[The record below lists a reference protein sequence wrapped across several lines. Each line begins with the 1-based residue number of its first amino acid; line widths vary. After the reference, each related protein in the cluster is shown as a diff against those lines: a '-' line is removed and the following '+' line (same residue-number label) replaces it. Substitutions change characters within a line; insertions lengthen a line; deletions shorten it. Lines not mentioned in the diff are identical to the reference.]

1 MTAFVLCALAIL
13 IASLAWLVRPLIWA
27 RPVDAPSRQ
36 SLNTGIYQEELA
48 KLEQDVK
55 AGLIETSAFQ
65 EAQNELM
72 ARYLQDTQ
80 TAPAGAALTAGGSS
94 AASQAVT
101 ERPAR
106 GTLWALMVLLP
117 LCAIGLYTVLGQ
129 PMALVFNPSL
139 NSGPSSATPQISAAE
154 IEQMVSRLADK
165 VAQDPSNLEGL
176 AMLVR
181 SYKALGRMQEAER
194 AYDRSALHLQNNAA
208 MLSDYADVAAANAQ
222 GAFTGKPQQL
232 IDQALRLDPNDLMG
246 LWLAGTAAFDAKQYP
261 KALAHWERLFKLLP
275 PQSEDAKVIGQAIDR
290 VKLQMGRS
298 P

>member
-1 MTAFVLCALAIL
+1 MTALTAFILCALALLVGCVLWL
-13 IASLAWLVRPLIWA
+13 IRPLVWA
-27 RPVDAPSRQ
+27 RPLASPSRQ
-36 SLNTGIYQEELA
+36 SLNTAIYQEELA
-48 KLEQDVK
+48 KLKLDLS
-55 AGLIETSAFQ
+55 AGLVAASAFE
-65 EAQNELM
+65 EAQTELM

-80 TAPAGAALTAGGSS
+80 AQD
-94 AASQAVT
+94 QAVDASFK
-101 ERPAR
+101 PAR
-106 GTLWALMVLLP
+106 VTQWALVVLLP
-117 LCAIGLYTVLGQ
+117 LSAVCIYLLLGQ
-129 PMALVFNPSL
+129 PMALVWSPEA
-139 NSGPSSATPQISAAE
+139 PSSASKTPAVTQAD
-154 IEQMVSRLADK
+154 IERMVSALADK
-165 VAQDPSNLEGL
+165 VAQDPANLEGL

-222 GAFTGKPQQL
+222 GVFTGKPQQL

-290 VKLQMGRS
+290 VKLQMGPS
-298 P
+298 TKP

>member
-1 MTAFVLCALAIL
+1 
-13 IASLAWLVRPLIWA
+13 LVWA
-27 RPVDAPSRQ
+27 RPLASPSRQ
-36 SLNTGIYQEELA
+36 SLNTAIYQEELA
-48 KLEQDVK
+48 KLKLDLST
-55 AGLIETSAFQ
+55 GLVAASAFE
-65 EAQNELM
+65 EAQIELM

-80 TAPAGAALTAGGSS
+80 AQDQALD
-94 AASQAVT
+94 ASFK
-101 ERPAR
+101 PAR
-106 GTLWALMVLLP
+106 STQWVLVVLLP
-117 LCAIGLYTVLGQ
+117 LSAVCIYLLLGQ
-129 PMALVFNPSL
+129 PMALVWNPESQ
-139 NSGPSSATPQISAAE
+139 SSASKNPEVTQAD
-154 IEQMVSRLADK
+154 IERMVSALADK

-194 AYDRSALHLQNNAA
+194 AYDRSALHLQNNAT

-222 GAFTGKPQQL
+222 GVFTGKPQQL

-275 PQSEDAKVIGQAIDR
+275 PQSEDAKVIGQAIER
-290 VKLQMGRS
+290 VKLQQGRM

>member
-1 MTAFVLCALAIL
+1 MTALTAFILCALALLVGCVLWL
-13 IASLAWLVRPLIWA
+13 IRPLVWA
-27 RPVDAPSRQ
+27 RPLASPSRQ
-36 SLNTGIYQEELA
+36 SLNTAIYQEELA
-48 KLEQDVK
+48 KLKLDLS
-55 AGLIETSAFQ
+55 AGLVAASAFE
-65 EAQNELM
+65 EAQTELM

-80 TAPAGAALTAGGSS
+80 AQD
-94 AASQAVT
+94 QAVDASFK
-101 ERPAR
+101 PAR
-106 GTLWALMVLLP
+106 VTQWALVVLLP
-117 LCAIGLYTVLGQ
+117 LSAVCIYLVLGQ
-129 PMALVFNPSL
+129 PMALVWSPEA
-139 NSGPSSATPQISAAE
+139 PSSASKTPAVTQAD
-154 IEQMVSRLADK
+154 IERMVSALADK

-222 GAFTGKPQQL
+222 GVFTGKPQQL
-232 IDQALRLDPNDLMG
+232 IDQALRLDPGDLMG

-290 VKLQMGRS
+290 VKLQMGPS
-298 P
+298 TKP

>member
-1 MTAFVLCALAIL
+1 MTALTAFILCALALLVGCVLWL
-13 IASLAWLVRPLIWA
+13 IRPLVWA
-27 RPVDAPSRQ
+27 RPLASPSRQ
-36 SLNTGIYQEELA
+36 SLNTAIYQEELA
-48 KLEQDVK
+48 KLKLDLS
-55 AGLIETSAFQ
+55 AGLVAASAFE
-65 EAQNELM
+65 EAQTELM

-80 TAPAGAALTAGGSS
+80 AQDQAADTSFK
-94 AASQAVT
+94 
-101 ERPAR
+101 PAR
-106 GTLWALMVLLP
+106 STQWVLVVLLP
-117 LCAIGLYTVLGQ
+117 LSAVCIYLLLGQ
-129 PMALVFNPSL
+129 PMALVWNPESQ
-139 NSGPSSATPQISAAE
+139 SSASKNPEVTQAD
-154 IEQMVSRLADK
+154 IERMVSALADK

-222 GAFTGKPQQL
+222 GVFTGKPQQL
-232 IDQALRLDPNDLMG
+232 IDQALRLAPNDLMG

>member
-1 MTAFVLCALAIL
+1 MTALTAFILCALALLVGCVLWL
-13 IASLAWLVRPLIWA
+13 IRPLVWA
-27 RPVDAPSRQ
+27 RPLASPSRQ
-36 SLNTGIYQEELA
+36 SLNTAIYQEELA
-48 KLEQDVK
+48 KLKLDLST
-55 AGLIETSAFQ
+55 GLVAASAFE
-65 EAQNELM
+65 EAQTELM

-80 TAPAGAALTAGGSS
+80 AQD
-94 AASQAVT
+94 QAVDASFK
-101 ERPAR
+101 PAR
-106 GTLWALMVLLP
+106 VTQWALVVLLP
-117 LCAIGLYTVLGQ
+117 LSAVCIYLVLGQ
-129 PMALVFNPSL
+129 PMALVWSPEA
-139 NSGPSSATPQISAAE
+139 PSSASKTPAVTQAD
-154 IEQMVSRLADK
+154 IERMVSALADK

-222 GAFTGKPQQL
+222 GVFTGKPQQL
-232 IDQALRLDPNDLMG
+232 IDQALRLDPSDLMG

-290 VKLQMGRS
+290 VKLQMGPS
-298 P
+298 TKP

>member
-1 MTAFVLCALAIL
+1 MTALTAFILCALALLVGCVLWL
-13 IASLAWLVRPLIWA
+13 IRPLVWA
-27 RPVDAPSRQ
+27 RPLASPSRQ
-36 SLNTGIYQEELA
+36 SLNTAIYQEELA
-48 KLEQDVK
+48 KLKLDLS
-55 AGLIETSAFQ
+55 AGLVAASAFE
-65 EAQNELM
+65 EAQTELM

-80 TAPAGAALTAGGSS
+80 AQD
-94 AASQAVT
+94 QAVDASFK
-101 ERPAR
+101 PAR
-106 GTLWALMVLLP
+106 VTQWALVVLLP
-117 LCAIGLYTVLGQ
+117 LSAVCIYLLLGQ
-129 PMALVFNPSL
+129 PMALVWNPESQ
-139 NSGPSSATPQISAAE
+139 SSASKNPEVTQAD
-154 IEQMVSRLADK
+154 IERMVSALADK

-222 GAFTGKPQQL
+222 GVFTGKPQQL

>member
-1 MTAFVLCALAIL
+1 MTALTAFILCALALLVGCVLWL
-13 IASLAWLVRPLIWA
+13 IRPLVWA
-27 RPVDAPSRQ
+27 RPLASPSRQ
-36 SLNTGIYQEELA
+36 SLNTAIYQEELA
-48 KLEQDVK
+48 KLKLDLS
-55 AGLIETSAFQ
+55 AGLVAASAFE
-65 EAQNELM
+65 EAQTELM

-80 TAPAGAALTAGGSS
+80 AQD
-94 AASQAVT
+94 QAVDASFK
-101 ERPAR
+101 PAR
-106 GTLWALMVLLP
+106 VTQWALVVLLP
-117 LCAIGLYTVLGQ
+117 LSAVCIYLVLGQ
-129 PMALVFNPSL
+129 PMALVWSPEA
-139 NSGPSSATPQISAAE
+139 PSSASKTPAVTQAD
-154 IEQMVSRLADK
+154 IERMVSALADK

-222 GAFTGKPQQL
+222 GVFTGKPQQL
-232 IDQALRLDPNDLMG
+232 IDQALRLDPSDLMG

-290 VKLQMGRS
+290 VKLQMGPS
-298 P
+298 TKP

>member
-1 MTAFVLCALAIL
+1 MTALTAFILCALAL
-13 IASLAWLVRPLIWA
+13 LVGCVLWIIRPLVWA
-27 RPVDAPSRQ
+27 RPLASPSRQ
-36 SLNTGIYQEELA
+36 SLNTAIYQEELA
-48 KLEQDVK
+48 KLKLDLS
-55 AGLIETSAFQ
+55 AGLVAASAFE
-65 EAQNELM
+65 EAQTELM

-80 TAPAGAALTAGGSS
+80 AQDQAADTSFK
-94 AASQAVT
+94 
-101 ERPAR
+101 PAR
-106 GTLWALMVLLP
+106 ATKWALVVMLP
-117 LCAIGLYTVLGQ
+117 LSAVCIYLLLGQ
-129 PMALVFNPSL
+129 PMALVWNPESQ
-139 NSGPSSATPQISAAE
+139 SSASKNPEVTQAD
-154 IEQMVSRLADK
+154 IERMVSALADK

-222 GAFTGKPQQL
+222 GVFTGKPQQL

>member
-1 MTAFVLCALAIL
+1 MTALTAFILCALALLVGCVLWL
-13 IASLAWLVRPLIWA
+13 IRPLVWA
-27 RPVDAPSRQ
+27 RPLASPSRQ
-36 SLNTGIYQEELA
+36 SLNTAIYQEELA
-48 KLEQDVK
+48 KLKLDLS
-55 AGLIETSAFQ
+55 AGLVAASAFE
-65 EAQNELM
+65 EAQTELM

-80 TAPAGAALTAGGSS
+80 AQD
-94 AASQAVT
+94 QAVDASFK
-101 ERPAR
+101 PAR
-106 GTLWALMVLLP
+106 VTQWALVVLLP
-117 LCAIGLYTVLGQ
+117 LSAVCIYLVLGQ
-129 PMALVFNPSL
+129 PMALVWSPEA
-139 NSGPSSATPQISAAE
+139 PSSASKTPAVTQAD
-154 IEQMVSRLADK
+154 IERMVSALADK
-165 VAQDPSNLEGL
+165 VAQDPANLEGL

-222 GAFTGKPQQL
+222 GVFTGKPQQL

-290 VKLQMGRS
+290 VKLQMGPS
-298 P
+298 TKP

>member
-1 MTAFVLCALAIL
+1 MTALTAFILCALALLVGCVLWL
-13 IASLAWLVRPLIWA
+13 IRPLVWA
-27 RPVDAPSRQ
+27 RPLASPSRQ
-36 SLNTGIYQEELA
+36 SLNTAIYQEELA
-48 KLEQDVK
+48 KLKLDLS
-55 AGLIETSAFQ
+55 AGLVAASAFE
-65 EAQNELM
+65 EAQTELM

-80 TAPAGAALTAGGSS
+80 AQDQALD
-94 AASQAVT
+94 ASFK
-101 ERPAR
+101 PAR
-106 GTLWALMVLLP
+106 STQWVLVVLLP
-117 LCAIGLYTVLGQ
+117 LSAVCIYLLLGQ
-129 PMALVFNPSL
+129 PMALVWNPESQ
-139 NSGPSSATPQISAAE
+139 SSASKNPEVTQAD
-154 IEQMVSRLADK
+154 IERMVSALADK

-222 GAFTGKPQQL
+222 GVFTGKPQQL
-232 IDQALRLDPNDLMG
+232 IDQALRLDPSDLMG

-290 VKLQMGRS
+290 VKLQMG
-298 P
+298 PIAKP

>member
-1 MTAFVLCALAIL
+1 MTALTAFILCALALLVGCVLWL
-13 IASLAWLVRPLIWA
+13 IRPLVWA
-27 RPVDAPSRQ
+27 RPLASPSRQ
-36 SLNTGIYQEELA
+36 SLNTAIYQEELA
-48 KLEQDVK
+48 KLKLDLS
-55 AGLIETSAFQ
+55 AGLVAASAFE
-65 EAQNELM
+65 EAQTELM

-80 TAPAGAALTAGGSS
+80 AQD
-94 AASQAVT
+94 QAVDASFK
-101 ERPAR
+101 PAR
-106 GTLWALMVLLP
+106 VTQWALVVLLP
-117 LCAIGLYTVLGQ
+117 LSAVCIYLLLGQ
-129 PMALVFNPSL
+129 PMALVWSPEA
-139 NSGPSSATPQISAAE
+139 PSSASKTPAVTQAD
-154 IEQMVSRLADK
+154 IERMVSALADK

-222 GAFTGKPQQL
+222 GVFTGKPQQL
-232 IDQALRLDPNDLMG
+232 IDQALRLDPSDLMG

-290 VKLQMGRS
+290 VKLQMGPS
-298 P
+298 TKP

>member
-1 MTAFVLCALAIL
+1 MTALTAFILCALAL
-13 IASLAWLVRPLIWA
+13 LVGCVLWIIRPLVWA
-27 RPVDAPSRQ
+27 RPLASPSRQ
-36 SLNTGIYQEELA
+36 SLNTAIYQEELA
-48 KLEQDVK
+48 KLKLDLS
-55 AGLIETSAFQ
+55 AGLVAASAFE
-65 EAQNELM
+65 EAQTELM

-80 TAPAGAALTAGGSS
+80 AQDQALD
-94 AASQAVT
+94 ASFK
-101 ERPAR
+101 PAR
-106 GTLWALMVLLP
+106 STQWVLVVLLP
-117 LCAIGLYTVLGQ
+117 LSAVCIYLLLGQ
-129 PMALVFNPSL
+129 PMALVWNPESQ
-139 NSGPSSATPQISAAE
+139 SSASKNPEVTQAD
-154 IEQMVSRLADK
+154 IERMVSALADK

-222 GAFTGKPQQL
+222 GVFTGKPQQL

-290 VKLQMGRS
+290 VKLQMG
-298 P
+298 PIAKP

>member
-1 MTAFVLCALAIL
+1 MTALTAFILCALALLVGCVLWL
-13 IASLAWLVRPLIWA
+13 IRPLVWA
-27 RPVDAPSRQ
+27 RPLASPSRQ
-36 SLNTGIYQEELA
+36 SLNTAIYQEELA
-48 KLEQDVK
+48 KLKLDLS
-55 AGLIETSAFQ
+55 AGLVAASAFE
-65 EAQNELM
+65 EAQTELM

-80 TAPAGAALTAGGSS
+80 AQDQALD
-94 AASQAVT
+94 ASFK
-101 ERPAR
+101 PAR
-106 GTLWALMVLLP
+106 STQWVLVVLLP
-117 LCAIGLYTVLGQ
+117 LSAVCIYLLLGQ
-129 PMALVFNPSL
+129 PMALVWNPESQ
-139 NSGPSSATPQISAAE
+139 SSASKTPAVTQAD
-154 IEQMVSRLADK
+154 IERMVSALADK

-222 GAFTGKPQQL
+222 GVFTGKPQQL

-290 VKLQMGRS
+290 VKLQMGPS
-298 P
+298 TKP

>member
-1 MTAFVLCALAIL
+1 MTALTAFILCALAL
-13 IASLAWLVRPLIWA
+13 LVGCVLWIIRPLVWA
-27 RPVDAPSRQ
+27 RPLESPSRQ
-36 SLNTGIYQEELA
+36 SLNTAIYQEELA
-48 KLEQDVK
+48 KLKLDLS
-55 AGLIETSAFQ
+55 AGLVAASAFE
-65 EAQNELM
+65 EAQTELM

-80 TAPAGAALTAGGSS
+80 AQDQALD
-94 AASQAVT
+94 ASFK
-101 ERPAR
+101 PAR
-106 GTLWALMVLLP
+106 STQWVLVVLLP
-117 LCAIGLYTVLGQ
+117 LSAVCIYLLLGQ
-129 PMALVFNPSL
+129 PMALVWSPEA
-139 NSGPSSATPQISAAE
+139 PSSASKTPAVTQVD
-154 IEQMVSRLADK
+154 IERMVSALADI
-165 VAQDPSNLEGL
+165 VEQDPSNLEGL

-222 GAFTGKPQQL
+222 GVFTGKPQQL

>member
-1 MTAFVLCALAIL
+1 MTALTAFILCALALLVGCVLWL
-13 IASLAWLVRPLIWA
+13 IRPLVWA
-27 RPVDAPSRQ
+27 RPLASPSRQ
-36 SLNTGIYQEELA
+36 SLNTAIYQEELA
-48 KLEQDVK
+48 KLKLDLS
-55 AGLIETSAFQ
+55 AGLVAASAFE
-65 EAQNELM
+65 EAQTELM

-80 TAPAGAALTAGGSS
+80 AQDQALD
-94 AASQAVT
+94 ASFK
-101 ERPAR
+101 PAR
-106 GTLWALMVLLP
+106 STQWVLVVLLP
-117 LCAIGLYTVLGQ
+117 LSAVCIYLLLGQ
-129 PMALVFNPSL
+129 PMALVWSPEA
-139 NSGPSSATPQISAAE
+139 PSSASKTPAVTQAD
-154 IEQMVSRLADK
+154 IERMVSALADK

-222 GAFTGKPQQL
+222 GVFTGKPQQL

>member
-1 MTAFVLCALAIL
+1 MTALTAFILCALAL
-13 IASLAWLVRPLIWA
+13 LVGCVLWIIRPLVWA
-27 RPVDAPSRQ
+27 RPLASPSRQ
-36 SLNTGIYQEELA
+36 SLNTAIYQEELA
-48 KLEQDVK
+48 KLKLDLS
-55 AGLIETSAFQ
+55 AGLVAASAFE
-65 EAQNELM
+65 EAQTELM

-80 TAPAGAALTAGGSS
+80 AQDQALD
-94 AASQAVT
+94 ASFK
-101 ERPAR
+101 PAR
-106 GTLWALMVLLP
+106 STQWVLVVLLP
-117 LCAIGLYTVLGQ
+117 LSAVCIYLLLGQ
-129 PMALVFNPSL
+129 PMALVWNPESQ
-139 NSGPSSATPQISAAE
+139 SSASKNPEVTQAD
-154 IEQMVSRLADK
+154 IERMVSALADK

-222 GAFTGKPQQL
+222 GVFTGKPQQL

-290 VKLQMGRS
+290 VKLQMG
-298 P
+298 PITKP

>member
-1 MTAFVLCALAIL
+1 MTALTAFILCALALLVGCVFWL
-13 IASLAWLVRPLIWA
+13 IRPLVWA
-27 RPVDAPSRQ
+27 RPLASPSRQ
-36 SLNTGIYQEELA
+36 SLNTAIYQEELA
-48 KLEQDVK
+48 KLKLDLS
-55 AGLIETSAFQ
+55 AGLVAASAFE
-65 EAQNELM
+65 EAQTELM

-80 TAPAGAALTAGGSS
+80 AQDQAAD
-94 AASQAVT
+94 ASFK
-101 ERPAR
+101 PAR
-106 GTLWALMVLLP
+106 STQWVLVVLLP
-117 LCAIGLYTVLGQ
+117 LSAVCIYLLLGQ
-129 PMALVFNPSL
+129 PMALVWNPESQ
-139 NSGPSSATPQISAAE
+139 SSASNNPEVTQAD
-154 IEQMVSRLADK
+154 IERMVSALADK

-222 GAFTGKPQQL
+222 GVFTGKPQQL

-261 KALAHWERLFKLLP
+261 KALACWERLFKLLP

>member
-1 MTAFVLCALAIL
+1 V
-13 IASLAWLVRPLIWA
+13 
-27 RPVDAPSRQ
+27 
-36 SLNTGIYQEELA
+36 
-48 KLEQDVK
+48 
-55 AGLIETSAFQ
+55 
-65 EAQNELM
+65 
-72 ARYLQDTQ
+72 TQ
-80 TAPAGAALTAGGSS
+80 
-94 AASQAVT
+94 
-101 ERPAR
+101 
-106 GTLWALMVLLP
+106 WALVVLLP
-117 LCAIGLYTVLGQ
+117 LSAVCIYLVLGQ
-129 PMALVFNPSL
+129 PMALVWSPEA
-139 NSGPSSATPQISAAE
+139 PSSASKTPAVTQAD
-154 IEQMVSRLADK
+154 IERMVSALADK

-222 GAFTGKPQQL
+222 GVFTGKPQQL

-290 VKLQMGRS
+290 VKLQMGPS
-298 P
+298 TKP

>member
-1 MTAFVLCALAIL
+1 MTALTAFILCALALLVGCVLWL
-13 IASLAWLVRPLIWA
+13 IRPLVWA
-27 RPVDAPSRQ
+27 RPLASPSRQ
-36 SLNTGIYQEELA
+36 SLNTAIYQEELA
-48 KLEQDVK
+48 KLKLDLS
-55 AGLIETSAFQ
+55 AGLVAASAFE
-65 EAQNELM
+65 EAQTELM

-80 TAPAGAALTAGGSS
+80 AQD
-94 AASQAVT
+94 QAVDASFK
-101 ERPAR
+101 PAR
-106 GTLWALMVLLP
+106 VTQWALVVLLP
-117 LCAIGLYTVLGQ
+117 LSAVCIYLLLGQ
-129 PMALVFNPSL
+129 PMALVWSPEA
-139 NSGPSSATPQISAAE
+139 PSSASKTPAVTQVD
-154 IEQMVSRLADK
+154 IERMVSALADK

-222 GAFTGKPQQL
+222 GVFTGKPQQL

-275 PQSEDAKVIGQAIDR
+275 PQSEDAKVIGQAIER
-290 VKLQMGRS
+290 VKVQMG
-298 P
+298 PITKP

>member
-1 MTAFVLCALAIL
+1 MTALTAFILCALALLVGCVLWL
-13 IASLAWLVRPLIWA
+13 IRPLVWA
-27 RPVDAPSRQ
+27 RPLASPSRQ
-36 SLNTGIYQEELA
+36 SLNTAIYQEELA
-48 KLEQDVK
+48 KLKLDLS
-55 AGLIETSAFQ
+55 AGLVAASAFE
-65 EAQNELM
+65 EAQTELM

-80 TAPAGAALTAGGSS
+80 AQD
-94 AASQAVT
+94 QAVDASFK
-101 ERPAR
+101 PAR
-106 GTLWALMVLLP
+106 VTQWALVVLLP
-117 LCAIGLYTVLGQ
+117 LSAVCIYLLLGQ
-129 PMALVFNPSL
+129 PMALVWNPEA
-139 NSGPSSATPQISAAE
+139 PSSASKTPAVTQAD
-154 IEQMVSRLADK
+154 IERMVSALADK

-222 GAFTGKPQQL
+222 GVFTGKPQQL

>member
-1 MTAFVLCALAIL
+1 MTALTAFILCALAL
-13 IASLAWLVRPLIWA
+13 LVGCVLWIIRPLVWA
-27 RPVDAPSRQ
+27 RPLASPSRQ
-36 SLNTGIYQEELA
+36 SLNTAIYQEELA
-48 KLEQDVK
+48 KLKLDLS
-55 AGLIETSAFQ
+55 AGLVAASAFE
-65 EAQNELM
+65 EAQTELM

-80 TAPAGAALTAGGSS
+80 AQDQALD
-94 AASQAVT
+94 ASFK
-101 ERPAR
+101 PAR
-106 GTLWALMVLLP
+106 STQWVLVVLLP
-117 LCAIGLYTVLGQ
+117 LSAVCIYLLLGQ
-129 PMALVFNPSL
+129 PMALVWSPEA
-139 NSGPSSATPQISAAE
+139 PSSASKTPAVTQVD
-154 IEQMVSRLADK
+154 IERMVSALADI
-165 VAQDPSNLEGL
+165 VEQDPSNLEGL

-222 GAFTGKPQQL
+222 GVFTGKPQQL

>member
-1 MTAFVLCALAIL
+1 MTALTAFILCALAVLVGCVLWL
-13 IASLAWLVRPLIWA
+13 IRPLVWA
-27 RPVDAPSRQ
+27 RVQASPSRQ
-36 SLNTGIYQEELA
+36 SLNTAIYQEELA
-48 KLEQDVK
+48 KLKLDLST
-55 AGLIETSAFQ
+55 GLVAASAF
-65 EAQNELM
+65 EDAQTELM

-80 TAPAGAALTAGGSS
+80 AQDQAQPLTT
-94 AASQAVT
+94 SQSK
-101 ERPAR
+101 PAR
-106 GTLWALMVLLP
+106 ATLWTMVVLLP
-117 LCAIGLYTVLGQ
+117 LSAVCIYLVLGQ
-129 PMALVFNPSL
+129 PMALVWNPEAQGGS
-139 NSGPSSATPQISAAE
+139 NSTPAVTQAD
-154 IEQMVSRLADK
+154 IERMVSALADK

-194 AYDRSALHLQNNAA
+194 AYDRSALHLQNNAT

-222 GAFTGKPQQL
+222 GVFTGKPQQL

-275 PQSEDAKVIGQAIDR
+275 PQSEDAKVIGQAIER
-290 VKLQMGRS
+290 VKVQMGLITK

>member
-1 MTAFVLCALAIL
+1 MTALTAFILCALALLVGCVLWL
-13 IASLAWLVRPLIWA
+13 IRPLVWA
-27 RPVDAPSRQ
+27 RPLASPSRQ
-36 SLNTGIYQEELA
+36 SLNTAIYQEELA
-48 KLEQDVK
+48 KLKLDLS
-55 AGLIETSAFQ
+55 AGLVAASAFE
-65 EAQNELM
+65 EAQTELM

-80 TAPAGAALTAGGSS
+80 AQDQALD
-94 AASQAVT
+94 ASFK
-101 ERPAR
+101 PAR
-106 GTLWALMVLLP
+106 STQWVLVVLLP
-117 LCAIGLYTVLGQ
+117 LSAVCIYLLLGQ
-129 PMALVFNPSL
+129 PMALVWSPEA
-139 NSGPSSATPQISAAE
+139 PSSASKTPAVTQAD
-154 IEQMVSRLADK
+154 IERMVSALADK
-165 VAQDPSNLEGL
+165 VEQDPSNLEGL

-222 GAFTGKPQQL
+222 GVFTGKPQQL